1 LDERINVEGFPMGG
15 KVKLSVLMVE
25 DNPDHIDLC
34 REHLPTEEFELAVA
48 HNGAETLLAIKKR
61 PYDVI
66 LLDYLLP
73 DTNGMD
79 LLPRIREF
87 QPNAVILFVSAVD
100 DADLSY
106 QAIKSGATDYVIK
119 GFGYFRTLPQRIRES
134 LED

>member
-1 LDERINVEGFPMGG
+1 MVG
-15 KVKLSVLMVE
+15 KVKLSVLMIE
-25 DNPDHIDLC
+25 DNPDHVDLC
-34 REHLPTEEFELAVA
+34 REHLPADEFEVTVA
-48 HNGAETLLAIKKR
+48 RNGAETLSSVKKR

-87 QPNAVILFVSAVD
+87 QPNAVILFVSALD

-106 QAIKSGATDYVIK
+106 QAIMSGATDYVIK

>member
-1 LDERINVEGFPMGG
+1 MGV
-15 KVKLSVLMVE
+15 KVKLSVLMIE
-25 DNPDHIDLC
+25 DNPDHVDLC
-34 REHLPTEEFELAVA
+34 REHLPSDEFELTVA
-48 HNGAETLLAIKKR
+48 RSGAEALSSIKKR
-61 PYDVI
+61 PFDVI

-106 QAIKSGATDYVIK
+106 QAIRSGATDYVIK

>member
-1 LDERINVEGFPMGG
+1 MGG

-25 DNPDHIDLC
+25 DNVDHVELS
-34 REHLPTEEFELAVA
+34 REHLPGEEYELFVA
-48 HNGAETLLAIKKR
+48 KTGAECLSAVKRR

-66 LLDYLLP
+66 LLDYSLP

-87 QPNAVILFVSAVD
+87 QPNSLVLFVSAMD

-106 QAIKSGATDYVIK
+106 QALRAGASDYVIK
-119 GFGYFRTLPQRIRES
+119 GFGYYRNLQTRIREA
-134 LED
+134 LEG